1 LVPFLARVVVNDKSL
16 LDLENRRIQF
26 SPRTAHSGSAVWTW
40 ILPIL
45 AGSAVYFAFAEQLE
59 VHESPMVWSEEL
71 LEVAPA
77 LLIMLLFQVFVLWP
91 LRILFAH
98 RQINRPLLFLTI
110 TTLIWI
116 AGSVLILH
124 LTNALA
130 QGDPWVDAS
139 VIAPGVVSA
148 GVYTLMNVS
157 FTRR

>member
-1 LVPFLARVVVNDKSL
+1 M
-16 LDLENRRIQF
+16 
-26 SPRTAHSGSAVWTW
+26 
-40 ILPIL
+40 L

-59 VHESPMVWSEEL
+59 LHESPMVWSEEL

-77 LLIMLLFQVFVLWP
+77 LLIMLLYQVFVLWP
-91 LRILFAH
+91 LRMLFS
-98 RQINRPLLFLTI
+98 RGQINRPLLFFAI

-116 AGSVLILH
+116 AGSALILH

-148 GVYTLMNVS
+148 GVYTLMSVS